1 MKQAARWSLA
11 AIGALTV
18 TSATACVLV
27 VAGAAWW
34 AHQKH

>member
-1 MKQAARWSLA
+1 MKEAVRWSLA
-11 AIGALTV
+11 AAGALAV
-18 TSATACVLV
+18 TSATMCVLV